1 MLKRIAII
9 LLLGCSWAIAVPKN
23 IYVDPARADNSGDGL
38 TWAAAKRTLGTG
50 ADRAYDA
57 AADGDTIIV
66 KDGTFTRDAY
76 LRFDKA
82 LTLTITSETPGGA
95 TISTSDPTRCVKFET
110 NATDNTKVVT
120 FSDINLTTAAGTG
133 IYMDATH
140 TAQIVLENVSL
151 DSGTGNCLG
160 MTGMAGVAHSFSATG
175 CTFTSSNNTPF
186 AIDAGALLYLDDC
199 TFTIGGAG
207 NNYIFDL
214 DNAWTRIDIRGCTFT
229 VNKSIFWPQGMTSVS
244 TVRFTDNTITT
255 TPDWVSQYAFRLP
268 NIPVGDVTVQGNTIT
283 QTGDIEYRPIWIGDY
298 GDWDANEIRGPIIRN
313 NTISTVKTGSDGTY
327 AMRVGPNVRGAI
339 IEGNTITGGYFG
351 IAAQC
356 RGATITR
363 NKVRCQN
370 PLVMFGLSQAV
381 IDHNT
386 SISVGATDSRAL
398 VMGRNAWFGGGLDAG
413 DTNTTFGGIAGARTV
428 TLGGAASLVN
438 ADAALDAG
446 FPILAYAWTGVA
458 ELGTVH
464 YGTVTAIDSGAPRSV
479 TLGDWYDYPGRTVS
493 DPPADGTKFWL
504 VTFGRRVEVTNNI
517 LDGSAAVDCI
527 NFDFNPTSSEFLYDY
542 NLYRAGTSSLS
553 NLGRDESS
561 TIDLITTLTALR
573 TAWGTYQTI
582 QTDNDA
588 NSQVI
593 DPLLLNTSTTF
604 RVSLVSP
611 AIGAASDGMTIGAWQ
626 PVPVRRPQR
635 ITY

>member
-1 MLKRIAII
+1 MRKIALI
-9 LLLGCSWAIAVPKN
+9 LLLGCSWALAVPKN
-23 IYVDPARADNSGDGL
+23 IYVNPARDDNTGDGL
-38 TWAAAKRTLGTG
+38 TWATAKRTLGTG

-66 KDGTFTRDAY
+66 KDGAFTLDAY

-95 TISTSDPTRCVKFET
+95 TISTSDGTRCVKFET

-140 TAQIVLENVSL
+140 TAQIVLEDVNL
-151 DSGTGNCLG
+151 NSGTGNCLG
-160 MTGMAGVAHSFSATG
+160 MTGMTGVAHSFSATG

-186 AIDAGALLYLDDC
+186 AIDGGALLYLDDC
-199 TFTIGGAG
+199 TFTCTGTG
-207 NNYIFDL
+207 NYYMMDL
-214 DNAWTRIDIRGCTFT
+214 DNAWTRIDIRGCRFT
-229 VNKSIFWPQGMTSVS
+229 TPLSVFYPQGMTSIQS
-244 TVRFTDNTITT
+244 VRFTDNTITT
-255 TPDWVSQYAFRLP
+255 APGWVSLRGFSLP
-268 NIPVGDVTVQGNTIT
+268 NIPTGDVTVSGNTIT
-283 QTGDIEYRPIWIGDY
+283 QTGDTEYRPIWIGDY
-298 GDWDANEIRGPIIRN
+298 GDWDANEIRGPIIRD
-313 NTISTVKTGSDGTY
+313 NTISTVKTGSSGTY
-327 AMRVGPNVRGAI
+327 AVRVGPNVRGAI
-339 IEGNTITGGYFG
+339 VEGNTITGGYIG

-356 RGATITR
+356 RGASITR

-386 SISVGATDSRAL
+386 AISIGATDSRAL

-413 DTNTTFGGIAGARTV
+413 DTNTTFEGIAGARTV

-446 FPILAYAWTGVA
+446 WPILAYAWTGVA

-464 YGTVTAIDSGAPRSV
+464 YGTVTAIDSGAPRLV

-504 VTFGRRVEVTNNI
+504 VTFGRRVQVTNNI
-517 LDGSAAVDCI
+517 LDGSQAVDCI
-527 NFDFNPTSSEFLYDY
+527 NFDFNPTTSEFFYDY
-542 NLYRAGTSSLS
+542 NLYRAGTASLS

-573 TAWGTYQTI
+573 TAWGTYQTVH
-582 QTDNDA
+582 TDNDTHSTVA
-588 NSQVI
+588 
-593 DPLLLNTSTTF
+593 DPLLLNTTTTF
-604 RVSLVSP
+604 KVSRVSP
-611 AIGAASDGMTIGAWQ
+611 AIGTASDDTTRGSWQ
-626 PVPVRRPQR
+626 EPTPRRVNR